1 MVSKSPLPNHYSVS
15 TVPASTSRFVGY
27 ALLQR
32 YVLWLLY
39 HATGGESWSNSAANG
54 WIPET
59 HKGADVCN
67 LADVEC
73 SGSGV
78 ATLYLEN
85 DFLRGFLPTELGFL
99 TTLTYLDVDGSGLT
113 TIPTELGR
121 LSNLYF
127 LSMRSSGLSGTIP
140 SELGLLTNLDY
151 LFLDSNS
158 LTGTIPTELAQATDL
173 FRVFLHNTRLT
184 GQVPSAFCSSPFPVW
199 TADDGGLDNTLF
211 WADCLSEV
219 QCSCCDNC
227 F

>member
-158 LTGTIPTELAQATDL
+158 LTGTITTELAQATDL

-184 GQVPSAFCSSPFPVW
+184 GQVPSAFCSPPPR
-199 TADDGGLDNTLF
+199 LD
-211 WADCLSEV
+211 S
-219 QCSCCDNC
+219 
-227 F
+227 